1 MKQVAWTLLLYM
13 TSIFCYGKEI
23 NTPERLVHIGIEL
36 QDASTELAV
45 YNAKVSVM
53 DTAGLCLTDSLSMVV
68 RKPSWSS
75 EVYEVATYSGDLPYR
90 ASYQLN
96 ISAPGYQSLRLNVKP
111 DADNSILVR
120 PIYMINEKQTRQLDE
135 VSVTASR
142 IKIVHDGD
150 TLVYNAAAF
159 RLPEGSMLDALIDA
173 LPGAKI
179 DRDGKITVN
188 GEFVKELLINGRRF
202 FSGNPQVAL
211 QNLPSYTVNKI
222 KVYKKD
228 SDEEGSMLTNKQELV
243 LDVNLRREYSNSWIA
258 TAEGGAGTTMGKPN
272 DLRWL
277 GRIF

>member
-1 MKQVAWTLLLYM
+1 M

-53 DTAGLCLTDSLSMVV
+53 DTAGLCLTDSLPMIV
-68 RKPSWSS
+68 RKPSWDS
-75 EVYEVATYSGDLPYR
+75 EVYEVTTYSGDLPYR

-142 IKIVHDGD
+142 IKMVHDGD

-159 RLPEGSMLDALIDA
+159 RLPKARCSM
-173 LPGAKI
+173 
-179 DRDGKITVN
+179 R
-188 GEFVKELLINGRRF
+188 
-202 FSGNPQVAL
+202 
-211 QNLPSYTVNKI
+211 
-222 KVYKKD
+222 
-228 SDEEGSMLTNKQELV
+228 
-243 LDVNLRREYSNSWIA
+243 
-258 TAEGGAGTTMGKPN
+258 
-272 DLRWL
+272 
-277 GRIF
+277 